1 MSTAAAASGLTTAA
15 VRAIQALG
23 HGQAGRADQIADRL
37 AEAIRLG
44 LLTPGERLPSE
55 AALSD
60 QLGVATL
67 TLREALAILRER
79 GLVVTRRGRAGGS
92 FVAAPADD
100 GRTPSGL
107 ARLTVRQLR
116 ELGDV
121 RQAVL
126 ATAAALAARR
136 ATELEIGSLR
146 RRVERLAAARTAGER
161 RRADSE
167 FGIEVAAAA
176 QSPRLTQAEGNLRA
190 ELGDLVWVLLGDDE
204 HAESVAMRR
213 ALVDAVADGDPDRA
227 RQLAERFIEYETE
240 MLMRRRIDLYRGEG
254 QQ

>member
-23 HGQAGRADQIADRL
+23 GGQAGRADQIADRL

-44 LLTPGERLPSE
+44 LLAPGERLPAE
-55 AALSD
+55 ATLSD

-67 TLREALAILRER
+67 TLREALAMLRER

-92 FVAAPADD
+92 FVAEPAGD
-100 GRTPSGL
+100 RTPAGL

-121 RQAVL
+121 REAVL

-136 ATELEIGSLR
+136 ATEVEIGSLR
-146 RRVERLAAARTAGER
+146 RRVERLAAARTPGER

-176 QSPRLTQAEGNLRA
+176 QSPRLTQAEANLRA
-190 ELGDLVWVLLGDDE
+190 ELGDLVWTLLGDAE

-213 ALVDAVADGDPDRA
+213 ALVDAVADGEPDQARA
-227 RQLAERFIEYETE
+227 RAERFIEYETE
-240 MLMRRRIDLYRGEG
+240 MLMRRRIDLYRGEERR
-254 QQ
+254 